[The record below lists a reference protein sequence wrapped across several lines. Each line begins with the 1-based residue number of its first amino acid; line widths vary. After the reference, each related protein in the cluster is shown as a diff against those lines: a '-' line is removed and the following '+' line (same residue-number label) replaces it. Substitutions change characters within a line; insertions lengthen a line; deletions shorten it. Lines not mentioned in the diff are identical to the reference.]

1 MKQWTRGFTLIEVLI
16 VVLII
21 GVLTAI
27 AVPQY
32 QKAVLK
38 SRFSSLVP
46 LGKALNEGNE
56 AYYLEHGSYTDNV
69 GNLDVTTQNNQAE
82 VTLGNEPQHQYVKLT
97 RSDIHN
103 NLVMYQKHSVNFPG
117 EIHCEAVEDNTQANW
132 LCAESLKGEYV
143 GTRGGYKIYSLD
155 PSPNGVLA
163 RMYNG
168 DNNVTLLAGDTC
180 TGSCSRVKAYGEG
193 AKCIAESIYNCGSG
207 TFQEGAKCVGNGFI
221 TCPSSRF
228 EDGATC
234 EGTGAYSCRD
244 SVFKNGST
252 CEASTGTACGA
263 YNSGSSYTNQSS
275 CQGKTS
281 GSCFLGTYTDHSF
294 CVGDASNACQSTSFK
309 DHSVCYANAVGACRG
324 AGGRYADTSYDATSY
339 CAGNFCPDGAPSS
352 TADQVWHRE
361 ADWAD
366 DKPSVLVPK
375 PAETEE

>member
-1 MKQWTRGFTLIEVLI
+1 MNKKQKQEFTLNRHAESSLLRIALCKGFTLIELLV

-21 GVLTAI
+21 GILAAV

-38 SRFSSLVP
+38 SRFASLVP

-56 AYYLEHGSYTDNV
+56 AYYLEHGSYTENV
-69 GNLDVTTQNNQAE
+69 DNLDVTTKNNQAE

-103 NLVMYQKHSVNFPG
+103 NLVMYQKHSTNFPG

-132 LCAESLKGEYV
+132 LCEESLKGEYV
-143 GTRGGYKIYSLD
+143 GTRGGYKTYSLD

-168 DNNVTLLAGDTC
+168 DNDVTLLAGDTC
-180 TGSCSRVKAYGEG
+180 TGSCSKVKAYGEG
-193 AKCIAESIYNCGSG
+193 AKCI
-207 TFQEGAKCVGNGFI
+207 GNGPIFCGGG
-221 TCPSSRF
+221 TF

-234 EGTGAYSCRD
+234 EGMGGSSCRD
-244 SVFKNGST
+244 GVFKNGST
-252 CEASTGTACGA
+252 CEAKIRRSCGA
-263 YNSGSSYTNQSS
+263 FGSGSIYINKSS
-275 CQGKTS
+275 CVGEAESTCGRAK
-281 GSCFLGTYTDHSF
+281 YYADHSS
-294 CVGDASNACQSTSFK
+294 CIGKASTSCLSNIFK
-309 DHSVCYANAVGACRG
+309 DHSVCYAMAAGACTGDR
-324 AGGRYADTSYDATSY
+324 TSYDATSY

-352 TADQVWHRE
+352 TAGQVWHRE

-366 DKPSVLVPK
+366 DEPSVLVPK
-375 PAETEE
+375 PAETEGE

>member
-1 MKQWTRGFTLIEVLI
+1 MQKRNISIEKGFTLIEVLI

-21 GVLTAI
+21 GVLSAI

-38 SRFSSLVP
+38 SRFASLVP

-56 AYYLEHGSYTDNV
+56 AYYLEHDSYTDNV

-103 NLVMYQKHSVNFPG
+103 NLVMYQKRSVNFPG
-117 EIHCEAVEDNTQANW
+117 EIHCEAVQDNTQANW

-143 GTRGGYKIYSLD
+143 GTRGGYKTYSLD

-168 DNNVTLLAGDTC
+168 DSGVTLLAGDTC
-180 TGSCSRVKAYGEG
+180 TGQCTGVKAYGEG
-193 AKCIAESIYNCGSG
+193 AKCI
-207 TFQEGAKCVGNGFI
+207 GNGFI
-221 TCPSSRF
+221 TCRNGTF

-234 EGTGAYSCRD
+234 EGTGAHSCRD
-244 SVFKNGST
+244 GSFKNGST
-252 CEASTGTACGA
+252 CEAEVSSACGC
-263 YNSGSSYTNQSS
+263 YGRCSSYTNQSS
-275 CQGKTS
+275 CQGKVS
-281 GSCFLGTYTDHSF
+281 GSCGLGKYTDHSF

-309 DHSVCYANAVGACRG
+309 DHSVCYANAVGACG
-324 AGGRYADTSYDATSY
+324 KGGRYPDTSYDATSY

-352 TADQVWHRE
+352 TAGQVWHRE

-366 DKPSVLVPK
+366 DVPSVLIPK
-375 PAETEE
+375 PTETEEE